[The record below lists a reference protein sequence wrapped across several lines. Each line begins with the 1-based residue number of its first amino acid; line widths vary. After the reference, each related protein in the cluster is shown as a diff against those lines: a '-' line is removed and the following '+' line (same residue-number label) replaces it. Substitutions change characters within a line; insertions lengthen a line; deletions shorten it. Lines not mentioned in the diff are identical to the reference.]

1 MDTIITPTRIESLP
15 GFTVVERIDGLAFV
29 RYNHSTS
36 SPSSTPPAASEK
48 RGEVLYLPGLDGSG
62 CTLGP
67 QISDLVQEFDVWVLS
82 IPADDRS
89 SLSKVVHA
97 VIRHLEGREE
107 ER

>member
-1 MDTIITPTRIESLP
+1 MATLTIP
-15 GFTVVERIDGLAFV
+15 FLALF
-29 RYNHSTS
+29 
-36 SPSSTPPAASEK
+36 
-48 RGEVLYLPGLDGSG
+48 
-62 CTLGP
+62 

-107 ER
+107 ERR